1 MIDNIM
7 VFFKSGGVFMFPIA
21 AIGLIALAIVIERFF
36 VMMNYRRQILKDTYQ
51 FSQIAEEDIGEALT
65 TLTRGRSILAGTIK
79 EASIEYQEHAI
90 SREEFEEVMSISA
103 IHSLRR
109 LSRRTTVIST
119 LANVVTLLGL
129 LGTIMGLIQSFA
141 SVAQASGSDKSTLL
155 SESVSV
161 AMNTT
166 AFGLMIAIPLLL
178 MYVFIDNAS
187 NKAIESLQAGC
198 AKVLNKLYQKRTVYE
213 K

>member
-1 MIDNIM
+1 MTDNIIM
-7 VFFKSGGVFMFPIA
+7 FFKSGGVFMFPIA
-21 AIGLIALAIVIERFF
+21 AIGLIALAIAIERFI
-36 VMMNYRRQILKDTYQ
+36 VMMNYRRQIVKETYQ
-51 FSQIAEEDIGEALT
+51 FSQVVEGDEHQALT
-65 TLTRGRSILAGTIK
+65 ALTQGSSVLADTVR
-79 EASIEYQEHAI
+79 EAAIEYQEYAI
-90 SREEFEEVMSISA
+90 SKEEFEELVGISA
-103 IHSLRR
+103 IHSVRR
-109 LSRRTTVIST
+109 LSRRTSVIST

-141 SVAQASGSDKSTLL
+141 ATAQATGADKSTLL

-178 MYVFIDNAS
+178 VYVFIDNAS

-198 AKVLNKLYQKRTVYE
+198 AMVLNKLYRKRS
-213 K
+213 